1 MADTSAAD
9 GPAPT
14 GGHGT
19 APITDL
25 TAGHLAHRVRGR

>member
-1 MADTSAAD
+1 MANTSAAD

-14 GGHGT
+14 GGHGA

-25 TAGHLAHRVRGR
+25 TAGHLAHLVPGR